1 MATLAEEGR
10 DQLRQAVAAPMA
22 IIEKDFG
29 LTYGELSR
37 IMNEDENSGGVGDT
51 SVETL
56 ERTLGKQL
64 QLWDAEPREIVHAFT
79 QKTTDNL

>member
-64 QLWDAEPREIVHAFT
+64 QLWDAELREIVHAFT